1 MTQQRHRLF
10 LRQISQTLAL
20 DPHVSTVPQIA
31 ERMRSLNSEHRS
43 RALALCQQA
52 LYDTA
57 VRKHEAARVVA
68 VKVLTA
74 SPSQTEGVI
83 RRWLGRRSGRF
94 VREVHFS
101 LFCFLDELLNLPDG
115 RKLARAVPSLV
126 ERYLLEATSSASHA
140 AWMAGDLLGD
150 HWQSGSGL
158 AVLMRVARR
167 GQHKAGR
174 MGALHG
180 LAHALDHVTGPT
192 KDRIRRLLRDVS
204 RSDQSAEARALA
216 RSALE
221 RRPA

>member
-1 MTQQRHRLF
+1 MRALNTEQRR
-10 LRQISQTLAL
+10 
-20 DPHVSTVPQIA
+20 
-31 ERMRSLNSEHRS
+31 

-57 VRKHEAARVVA
+57 VRKYEIPRVVA

-101 LFCFLDELLNLPDG
+101 LFCFLDVATSLPDG
-115 RKLARAVPSLV
+115 RKLARAIPSLV

-140 AWMAGDLLGD
+140 AWMAGDLIGD
-150 HWQSGSGL
+150 HWRSRDGL
-158 AVLMRVARR
+158 AVLMRVVKR
-167 GQHKAGR
+167 GRHKAGR

-180 LAHALDHVTGPT
+180 LAHALDHVTGTT
-192 KDRIRRLLRDVS
+192 KERVRRLLQDVS
-204 RSDQSAEARALA
+204 RSDQSAEARAFA

-221 RRPA
+221 RRST